1 MKFPMPNITGVV
13 DFAKKNV
20 QTIAIV
26 AVVGLLVWYLAT
38 RKTVQGFVSG
48 ASSADGTFT
57 LVYADW
63 CPHCKA
69 IAPQVKAAE
78 GPMQIGGKTF
88 LIQAVESKEEDRIK
102 SLGTE
107 VKGFPTMLFKGSD
120 GAVEEVQ
127 VDRTMDAIKQFLAG
141 K

>member
-1 MKFPMPNITGVV
+1 MKFTMPDVGSLVDLASKNI
-13 DFAKKNV
+13 K
-20 QTIAIV
+20 TIAIV
-26 AVVGLLVWYLAT
+26 AVVGLLVWYLLT

-48 ASSADGTFT
+48 GGADGTFT

-78 GPMQIGGKTF
+78 GTMDVGGKKY
-88 LIQAVESKEEDRIK
+88 LIQAIESKEEDRIK
-102 SLGTE
+102 ALGTE
-107 VKGFPTMLFKGSD
+107 VKGFPTMLFKDSNGT
-120 GAVEEVQ
+120 VEEVQ
-127 VDRTMDAIKQFLAG
+127 IERTMDAIKQFLAG

>member
-1 MKFPMPNITGVV
+1 MPDIGGLA
-13 DFAKKNV
+13 DLASKNLKTV
-20 QTIAIV
+20 AIV
-26 AVVGLLVWYLAT
+26 AVIGLLVWYLAT
-38 RKTVQGFVSG
+38 RKTVQGFISG
-48 ASSADGTFT
+48 GSTNGTFT

-78 GPMQIGGKTF
+78 GTMDVGGKKF
-88 LIQAVESKEEDRIK
+88 LIQAIESKEEDRIK

-107 VKGFPTMLFKGSD
+107 VKGFPTMLFKGAD
-120 GAVEEVQ
+120 GAVEEVNIE
-127 VDRTMDAIKQFLAG
+127 RTMDAIKQFLAG